1 MKVKYDPSW
10 DDLKILLELSRHN
23 TFQAA
28 SKKIGVNHTTVCRRI
43 ARIEA
48 SLGLKLVDRTKN
60 GMTIRPEAAELLEH
74 VEYMEHHAHVLFEQ
88 AGANNEGQK
97 LVRVATMEG
106 LASGYI
112 APRLALLRQS
122 HPEIRV
128 QLVSTPLI
136 VDIGKREADIV
147 VSFFNPEP
155 KRLRSEK
162 VAECAL
168 HLYSSSAY
176 RKRNGL
182 PRTEDELREHEY
194 VGYID
199 ELLAIDAVRWLR
211 NLVPSPNMTFSSN
224 SILAQRAA
232 AIAGMGIV
240 MLPTFVSVDSKE
252 LQAIEPDKFCVRR
265 EIWMSV
271 AVDADYLSPI
281 RSVAKF
287 LVKAFEDDRDFM
299 LGACSAKRFC
309 MADGAVLE

>member
-10 DDLKILLELSRHN
+10 DDLKILLELSRHT

-60 GMTIRPEAAELLEH
+60 GITIRPEAAEILEH
-74 VEYMEHHAHVLFEQ
+74 VEYMERHAQMLFQQ
-88 AGANNEGQK
+88 AGTNNEGQK
-97 LVRVATMEG
+97 LVRIATMEG

-147 VSFFNPEP
+147 VSFFNPQP

-168 HLYSSSAY
+168 HLYCSSAY
-176 RKRNGL
+176 RKKNGL
-182 PRTEDELREHEY
+182 PKTEEELREHEY

-211 NLVPSPNMTFSSN
+211 NLVPSPRMTFCSN
-224 SILAQRAA
+224 SVLAQRAA
-232 AIAGMGIV
+232 AISGMGIV
-240 MLPTFVSVDSKE
+240 MLPTFVAMGSKE

-271 AVDADYLSPI
+271 GVDADYLSPI
-281 RSVAKF
+281 RAVTKF
-287 LVKAFEDDRDFM
+287 LIDAFEHDRDFM
-299 LGACSAKRFC
+299 LGACSTKRSC
-309 MADGAVLE
+309 VEDTP